1 MTYNYEIDKLQY
13 LIIGQ
18 QGENNATEIVIDMS
32 SWADDLV
39 ARGYDNPCFHLLFL
53 PYNRTVP
60 VVTSTVYD
68 AELKTLTWTITSQ
81 VTAYAGMGYVEV
93 RALNYPDNGLL
104 KKSRVIPTTVSAS
117 VTGVE
122 GGVPPAPYDDWL
134 NSILALINQLNN
146 ALNGAVTEY
155 AVSTGFLTH
164 PESGWSETMPDL
176 VTNKGKYLWSRTT
189 ISWSTGGQ
197 SKLYNVSYIAMDA
210 SGAVTAIN
218 GYDGNVVLDG
228 SDIKISRTESDSPT
242 VAAVIAALQASSEA
256 QATAISTVESAV
268 QSLDAEDIA
277 YDRTGS
283 TSTDV
288 RAALDEISDDIE
300 EKVKILPLVNSAP
313 ASPDAPDPSDYL
325 VVGEGDAS
333 GVTRRPIENVLT
345 AANLLA
351 ASGGY
356 VVKRTDIITL
366 TRASYEVNKAVTTS
380 DNASLRIRRG
390 WYTAEIPFN
399 ETDIPIA
406 VEGATMMAWLHY
418 EQPAFTWHVTS
429 FNRRLYVQL
438 PFTQMYTSNATTPS
452 ETILAQVVYLAAT

>member
-1 MTYNYEIDKLQY
+1 
-13 LIIGQ
+13 
-18 QGENNATEIVIDMS
+18 
-32 SWADDLV
+32 
-39 ARGYDNPCFHLLFL
+39 
-53 PYNRTVP
+53 
-60 VVTSTVYD
+60 
-68 AELKTLTWTITSQ
+68 
-81 VTAYAGMGYVEV
+81 
-93 RALNYPDNGLL
+93 
-104 KKSRVIPTTVSAS
+104 
-117 VTGVE
+117 
-122 GGVPPAPYDDWL
+122 
-134 NSILALINQLNN
+134 
-146 ALNGAVTEY
+146 
-155 AVSTGFLTH
+155 
-164 PESGWSETMPDL
+164 MPDL

-313 ASPDAPDPSDYL
+313 TSPAAPDSSDYL
-325 VVGEGDAS
+325 VVGAGDAS
-333 GVTRRPIENVLT
+333 AVTRRPIENVLS

-351 ASGGY
+351 TSGGY
-356 VVKRTDIITL
+356 VVKRTDVIAL
-366 TRASYEVNKAVTTS
+366 TRSGYELNKAVTTS

-390 WYTAEIPFN
+390 WYTGEINFN
-399 ETDIPIA
+399 ENDIPIA

-418 EQPAFTWHVTS
+418 EQPAFSWHVTS
-429 FNRRLYVQL
+429 FYRRLYVQI
-438 PFTQMYTSNATTPS
+438 PFTQMYTSNAVTPS
-452 ETILAQVVYLAAT
+452 ETILARVVYLAAT